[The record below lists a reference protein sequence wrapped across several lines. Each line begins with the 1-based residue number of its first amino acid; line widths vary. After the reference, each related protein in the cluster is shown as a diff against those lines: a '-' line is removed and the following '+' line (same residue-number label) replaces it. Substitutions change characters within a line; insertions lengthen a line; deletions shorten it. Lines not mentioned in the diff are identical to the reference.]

1 MDDVARITAAQRSP
15 ETLELF
21 TVHLM
26 GTARMGS
33 DPTRAVCD
41 ASGAVYDAAGL
52 FIADASL
59 LPTPLGINPQETIMV
74 LATLVARGLI
84 MGGTS

>member
-1 MDDVARITAAQRSP
+1 
-15 ETLELF
+15 
-21 TVHLM
+21 M

-33 DPTRAVCD
+33 DPMRAVCD
-41 ASGAVYDAAGL
+41 ASGRVHDAAGL

-74 LATLVARGLI
+74 LATFVARELI
-84 MGGTS
+84 LAGKDAV